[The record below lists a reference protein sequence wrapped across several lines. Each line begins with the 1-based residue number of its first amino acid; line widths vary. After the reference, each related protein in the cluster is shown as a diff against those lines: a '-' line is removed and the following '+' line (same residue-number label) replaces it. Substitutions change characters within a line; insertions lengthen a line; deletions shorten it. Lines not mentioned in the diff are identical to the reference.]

1 VLELRLLRQ
10 FVAVAEELNFR
21 RAAARLHMSQPPLS
35 VAMQNLEKIVGTALL
50 DRSRHH
56 VRLTPAGQAFHRDV
70 RRLLQQVEQA
80 QVRARRVGAGLEGV
94 LRLALVP
101 SAALDVLPAIL
112 KRFKRDYPD
121 VQLELTAETTSRQ
134 IADLRDGHV
143 DLALVVG
150 PVSDARGLVVTNLQA
165 QAFVIAVSAGHA
177 LARRRSVRMREL
189 AAEPFVSFPAAEGA
203 GFVAALLA
211 ACRSAGFL
219 PRVAQQAA
227 QMQAI
232 LTLVAGG
239 LGIAL
244 VPASMRR
251 LRMEDV
257 RFLDIVGARSPPTY
271 RLAFAH
277 ADDNDNPIVRGFVAT
292 ARRAMKDALRA
303 RNPA

>member
-1 VLELRLLRQ
+1 
-10 FVAVAEELNFR
+10 
-21 RAAARLHMSQPPLS
+21 
-35 VAMQNLEKIVGTALL
+35 
-50 DRSRHH
+50 
-56 VRLTPAGQAFHRDV
+56 
-70 RRLLQQVEQA
+70 
-80 QVRARRVGAGLEGV
+80 
-94 LRLALVP
+94 
-101 SAALDVLPAIL
+101 
-112 KRFKRDYPD
+112 
-121 VQLELTAETTSRQ
+121 
-134 IADLRDGHV
+134 
-143 DLALVVG
+143 
-150 PVSDARGLVVTNLQA
+150 
-165 QAFVIAVSAGHA
+165 
-177 LARRRSVRMREL
+177 
-189 AAEPFVSFPAAEGA
+189 
-203 GFVAALLA
+203 
-211 ACRSAGFL
+211 
-219 PRVAQQAA
+219 VAQQAA